1 MNFLRQFGG
10 AVGVNGRGV
19 LLAWRQQAPA
29 ALGQPGTLRAS
40 HEVFVLMALLMGA
53 AALAAWG
60 MRPGRPG
67 PPGPPKQSKQPKQ
80 PTAAAPSS
88 PA

>member
-10 AVGVNGRGV
+10 AVGVNGVGV
-19 LLAWRQQAPA
+19 LLAWRQQTHA
-29 ALGQPGTLRAS
+29 ALGVAGTLRAF
-40 HEVFVLMALLMGA
+40 HEVFVLMALLTGA

-67 PPGPPKQSKQPKQ
+67 PAVPPGAPGP
-80 PTAAAPSS
+80 AAPSS